1 MYATLATV
9 KATKDT
15 VVTLK
20 ALADPA
26 RLSILEFLWDPV
38 SDAFR
43 TAEGICAGDIVDFLG
58 VSQPT
63 VSHHMKILVEAEL
76 VEAEKLGQRVYYEC
90 ITEGMD
96 GVIRYLERYRQ
107 PTTPS
112 LLDL

>member
-1 MYATLATV
+1 MNTNEVTIL
-9 KATKDT
+9 
-15 VVTLK
+15 TLK
-20 ALADPA
+20 ALADPI

-38 SDAFR
+38 SDVFR
-43 TAEGICAGDIVDFLG
+43 TEEGICAGDIVDFLD

-63 VSHHMKILVEAEL
+63 VSHHMKILIAAGL
-76 VEAEKLGQRVYYEC
+76 VEAEKRGQRVYYEC

-112 LLDL
+112 LLDR

>member
-1 MYATLATV
+1 MYATLTTV

-20 ALADPA
+20 ALADPV

-43 TAEGICAGDIVDFLG
+43 TEEGICAGDIVDFLG

-63 VSHHMKILVEAEL
+63 VSHHMKILVGAGL
-76 VEAEKLGQRVYYEC
+76 VEAEKRGQRVYYEC
-90 ITEGMD
+90 ITKEMD
-96 GVIRYLERYRQ
+96 EVIRYLERYRQ

-112 LLDL
+112 LLDR